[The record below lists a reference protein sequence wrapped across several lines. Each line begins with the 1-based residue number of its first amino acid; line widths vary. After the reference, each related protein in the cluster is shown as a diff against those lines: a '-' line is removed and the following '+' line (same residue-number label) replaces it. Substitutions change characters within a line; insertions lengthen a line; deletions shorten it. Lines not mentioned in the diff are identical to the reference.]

1 MLYGIKNYIRGVPV
15 EVSVGVTIEGQFA
28 IPISGPTSAV
38 STNTSYHVRIVPGK
52 TKKSQLV
59 KEIAGHLARTAP
71 EEIASLITHIP
82 QEDMMQVLPP
92 GDGEIL
98 L

>member
-1 MLYGIKNYIRGVPV
+1 MLYGTKNYIRGVPV
-15 EVSVGVTIEGQFA
+15 EVSVGVTIEGECA

-38 STNTSYHVRIVPGK
+38 SNNTSYHVRIVPGK
-52 TKKSQLV
+52 IKKSQLV
-59 KEIAGHLARTAP
+59 KDIVGHLARM
-71 EEIASLITHIP
+71 ASEDISALITRIP

-92 GDGEIL
+92 GDGDVL